1 MSTAKEKEGKRQL
14 VKKMPVIRSS
24 IVSKIGYML
33 QYRRPLTTMVSINT
47 GLRIHKHKF
56 IPAQGMTNI
65 GKQDITL
72 DEEMMAE
79 YNCQIETTTVCQSYG
94 LDIDEDAVN
103 IRDIREVTD
112 TKMGTFYS
120 NVRAMGLS
128 TMYAKEGNDLS
139 LRDMRPIRSSRVSKI
154 GDINPKNIRG
164 PQPIQKLP

>member
-1 MSTAKEKEGKRQL
+1 ML
-14 VKKMPVIRSS
+14 KKMPVIRSS

-33 QYRRPLTTMVSINT
+33 QYRGPLTKMVSINT
-47 GLRIHKHKF
+47 GLRIDKYKF
-56 IPAQGMTNI
+56 SPAQGMTNI

-128 TMYAKEGNDLS
+128 MMYA
-139 LRDMRPIRSSRVSKI
+139 
-154 GDINPKNIRG
+154 
-164 PQPIQKLP
+164 

>member
-1 MSTAKEKEGKRQL
+1 MDGERKRCKAIMEKLKIYSKPSPVISRGRAAAQVLVTIRKRATGLPTANNKKGNCQL
-14 VKKMPVIRSS
+14 VKKM
-24 IVSKIGYML
+24 L
-33 QYRRPLTTMVSINT
+33 QFRGSPTTTMSIGT
-47 GLRIHKHKF
+47 
-56 IPAQGMTNI
+56 
-65 GKQDITL
+65 QDTL

-94 LDIDEDAVN
+94 LNIDEDAVN

-139 LRDMRPIRSSRVSKI
+139 SRDMTPIRSSRVSKI
-154 GDINPKNIRG
+154 GDINPKNIW
-164 PQPIQKLP
+164 